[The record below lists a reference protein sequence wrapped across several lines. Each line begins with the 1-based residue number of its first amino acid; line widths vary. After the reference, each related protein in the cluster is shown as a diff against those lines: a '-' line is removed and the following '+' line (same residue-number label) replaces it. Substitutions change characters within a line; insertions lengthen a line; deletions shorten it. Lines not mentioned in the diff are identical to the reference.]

1 MTSACLLPQEFAQCK
16 DLLLKMK
23 KGARAIVT
31 SFGEAK
37 SMLISGEADG
47 WFSAN
52 IMIAAQATK
61 EGYNIKGV
69 IPKEG
74 TLIFIDSYLHPRQVG
89 QPGGGVRPVQRAP
102 DR

>member
-1 MTSACLLPQEFAQCK
+1 
-16 DLLLKMK
+16 MK

-37 SMLISGEADG
+37 SMLISGEANG

-61 EGYNIKGV
+61 EGGNAGKV
-69 IPKEG
+69 PDMEVMLKEFYKASGWTPAASLPGRRSNPLALG
-74 TLIFIDSYLHPRQVG
+74 TL
-89 QPGGGVRPVQRAP
+89 PGISMAKGSM
-102 DR
+102 